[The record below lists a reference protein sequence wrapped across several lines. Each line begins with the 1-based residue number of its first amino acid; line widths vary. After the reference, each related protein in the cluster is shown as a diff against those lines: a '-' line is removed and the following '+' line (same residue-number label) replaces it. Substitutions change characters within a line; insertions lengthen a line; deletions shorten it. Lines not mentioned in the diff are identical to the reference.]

1 MAYTALG
8 ECLRAGSGPTGARR
22 HPDVR
27 RPTSSR
33 GAGGLSSGNRFLCAV
48 AVVYLVK
55 AAITRDDKGQV
66 LAMSVPAT
74 MRALQ
79 QTSLNGPRDLRLIT
93 DAPVPVPGRGEVLV
107 RVTAAGINYVDI
119 SRSYGTFRDGPQPPY
134 LAGFEAAGEIVAVG
148 EAVTDLQLGS
158 RVIGVADGAFAEYVV
173 MPAAA
178 AVPVPADWTERQT
191 LGLVVSWPT
200 ALAALKPLGGVAP
213 GQTVVVHAAAGG
225 TGQAAVR
232 IAKHYGATVIATASQ
247 SKHETVLALG
257 ADHVLDSR
265 GGDLA
270 GDVRR
275 LTNGAGADLVLESA
289 GGTTLEVS
297 LAAAKPV
304 TGRVIVYGLAGGKAS
319 ITNWDLVYKHQ
330 VHLIGLNL
338 GALIQAAPQMFGQL
352 MAELFALIAAGV
364 LGRGQPTTFDLADG
378 PKVLAELEARA
389 TVGKLALLP

>member
-1 MAYTALG
+1 
-8 ECLRAGSGPTGARR
+8 
-22 HPDVR
+22 
-27 RPTSSR
+27 
-33 GAGGLSSGNRFLCAV
+33 V